1 MSIRTCETSRLFGAP
16 AWHAGDTANVAMSN
30 AVARNSTHNNNDSTD
45 SKHGAAV
52 VIILARVIAIM
63 LGFKSLPGS
72 SQACERCV
80 HNDLCELLA
89 VCVEHAR
96 KPREDVSASGSSN
109 VSGGSTVDPRFP
121 L

>member
-1 MSIRTCETSRLFGAP
+1 
-16 AWHAGDTANVAMSN
+16 MSN
-30 AVARNSTHNNNDSTD
+30 AVARNSTHNDNDSTD
-45 SKHGAAV
+45 SKHGAVV
-52 VIILARVIAIM
+52 VIIFARVIAIM

-89 VCVEHAR
+89 VCRSSAQIEVEHAR

-109 VSGGSTVDPRFP
+109 VSGGGTVDPRFS